1 MAKVFASESA
11 LRITDKANE
20 IHGAAGCSADYP
32 VERYMRDARALLV
45 LAGANEIQRM
55 RIASE
60 ELKLE

>member
-1 MAKVFASESA
+1 
-11 LRITDKANE
+11 
-20 IHGAAGCSADYP
+20 
-32 VERYMRDARALLV
+32 MRDARALLV